1 MITSSDGL
9 LGRVESHEQLG
20 VVCGAVQE
28 GAKTANSCLV
38 AGGGCREE
46 SSHPLL
52 LLCEVLLCYVTLTCC
67 HTIVVSWRQ
76 CLGSVDV
83 VAPGVVIRKT
93 GSWVRA
99 ALPGRT
105 ERTFH
110 HPHGGKCFLHLS
122 SCCHAVT

>member
-38 AGGGCREE
+38 AGGGCREQ

-52 LLCEVLLCYVTLTCC
+52 LLCEVLLCHTDMLSHYCC
-67 HTIVVSWRQ
+67 VMVAVSWQ
-76 CLGSVDV
+76 C
-83 VAPGVVIRKT
+83 
-93 GSWVRA
+93 
-99 ALPGRT
+99 
-105 ERTFH
+105 
-110 HPHGGKCFLHLS
+110 
-122 SCCHAVT
+122 